1 MHRFGKFARAALAL
15 GLVAGLA
22 APALAEEVTFVMN
35 NHHPN
40 AVEVQLYS
48 DSRDHVWPGADEVYM
63 LDDGETK
70 TMTLECDDGEQI
82 CYGAWISGD
91 QETFWGVGPGKSQD
105 CDNCCYT
112 CQGGMTEQINLVP

>member
-1 MHRFGKFARAALAL
+1 MHRTNAFFRAAFAVCAL
-15 GLVAGLA
+15 VGLA
-22 APALAEEVTFVMN
+22 RPAFAEEVTFVMN

-48 DSRDHVWPGADEVYM
+48 DGRDYVWPSSDEVYL

-70 TMTLECDDGEQI
+70 TMTIECEGGEQI

-91 QETFWGVGPGKSQD
+91 QTTFWGVGPGKTQD
-105 CDNCCYT
+105 CDNCCYV
-112 CQGGMTEQINLVP
+112 CQGGNTEQINLVP

>member
-1 MHRFGKFARAALAL
+1 MQCIKVFTGAALAL
-15 GLVAGLA
+15 AALAGLA
-22 APALAEEVTFVMN
+22 SPALADEVTFVMN

-48 DSRDHVWPGADEVYM
+48 QERDYVWPSNDEVYL

-70 TMTLECDDGEQI
+70 TMPIECEAGERI

-91 QETFWGVGPGKSQD
+91 QSTYWGVGPGKTQD

-112 CQGGMTEQINLVP
+112 CQGGNTEQINLVP

>member
-1 MHRFGKFARAALAL
+1 MHSIKLFALAL
-15 GLVAGLA
+15 AASAVLA
-22 APALAEEVTFVMN
+22 SSALADEVTFVMN

-48 DSRDHVWPGADEVYM
+48 RDRDYVWPNSDEVYL

-70 TMTLECDDGEQI
+70 TMPIECEAGESI

-91 QETFWGVGPGKSQD
+91 ESTYWGVGPGKTQG

-112 CQGGMTEQINLVP
+112 CQGGNTEQINLVP

>member
-1 MHRFGKFARAALAL
+1 MQVVSTFARAALVLCAL
-15 GLVAGLA
+15 AGLA
-22 APALAEEVTFVMN
+22 GPALAEEVTFVMN

-48 DSRDHVWPGADEVYM
+48 DSRDYVWPSNDEVYL

-70 TMTLECDDGEQI
+70 TMTIECEADEQI

-91 QETFWGVGPGKSQD
+91 QSTYWGVGPGKTQK

-112 CQGGMTEQINLVP
+112 CQGGNTEQINLVP

>member
-1 MHRFGKFARAALAL
+1 MHRFTTRAALAL
-15 GLVAGLA
+15 CTLAGLGL
-22 APALAEEVTFVMN
+22 PAFAEEVTFVMN

-48 DSRDHVWPGADEVYM
+48 DSRDHVWPDADEVYL
-63 LDDGETK
+63 LDDGATK
-70 TMTLECDDGEQI
+70 TMTLDCEAGEQI

-91 QETFWGVGPGKSQD
+91 QSTFWGVGPGKTQV

-112 CQGGMTEQINLVP
+112 CEGGATEQINLVP